1 MSMTAVEAVEA
12 AIKAL
17 DVAERAVLMMPC
29 RPSQWLTSARVD
41 GAAGQVRAAR
51 RRLSTRS
58 STPARITDDYTT
70 PGAGMGNTMS
80 TAQRAEQVARLAVL
94 RRARA

>member
-41 GAAGQVRAAR
+41 GAASQVRAAR
-51 RRLSTRS
+51 RRLAGVLDLVDT
-58 STPARITDDYTT
+58 ITDDYAT